1 MGLNQG
7 RKARVIAKIK
17 GFTDLEPETAD
28 EASRRWISVHKP
40 NGDDSETV
48 TISFGHQ
55 SASLPCLLCL
65 RCMRDTCIPEEKMLK
80 DPRRL
85 YAPGRL
91 YYIVERKPFRSSL
104 A

>member
-48 TISFGHQ
+48 TVSFGDQ
-55 SASLPCLLCL
+55 SARVRKRNRVLKGMKFLCGRMLPKAKFNYKDFL
-65 RCMRDTCIPEEKMLK
+65 RL
-80 DPRRL
+80 
-85 YAPGRL
+85 
-91 YYIVERKPFRSSL
+91 
-104 A
+104 